1 MNLFIH
7 NLMFI
12 PTPDNFQEGL
22 VITLV
27 GYSIVF
33 SALVILFFVFNGL
46 SKVLNIKIR
55 NRLRKE
61 GKHEIADLPNIDIT
75 GEETAAISM
84 ALYLYNDVHDEESN
98 IITIKRDSKTYSPWS
113 SKIYGLRRYSR

>member
-1 MNLFIH
+1 MISTIQMLLFIQK
-7 NLMFI
+7 
-12 PTPDNFQEGL
+12 PENFQEGL
-22 VITLV
+22 IITLV

-33 SALVILFFVFNGL
+33 SALVILFFVFNSL

-61 GKHEIADLPNIDIT
+61 GKHEIADLPNIHIT

-84 ALYLYNDVHDEESN
+84 ALYLYNDVHDDESN
-98 IITIKRDSKTYSPWS
+98 IITIKRDSKYYSPWS